1 MADDC
6 GDIHRPRSVRFVDA
20 VERLW
25 ANPRKRAMFIV
36 VGALL
41 AATMTGYLWFGS
53 NYHSLTWP
61 FHTPERISMHG
72 RDYQRDR
79 FPPLDEPPELDRLSK
94 MNTMT
99 PFDYPI
105 LGYAGYDTSTVI
117 YLQWRDGEYYGYSL
131 QGSP

>member
-1 MADDC
+1 
-6 GDIHRPRSVRFVDA
+6 
-20 VERLW
+20 
-25 ANPRKRAMFIV
+25 MFIV